1 VKNQARKNLGGLD
14 LIIKI
19 VTTGEIPLRLL
30 RDLAQKLE
38 EIYAKL
44 VDGCLVGAS
53 LEIPS
58 AAYHQRRNQYDADII
73 LDRLLHQITG
83 ENLVLGIFSV
93 DLYTSSCNLNFIFGQ
108 AQCPGRVALI
118 SLHRLKAEYYGEKP
132 NYKLLLE
139 RTTKEAVHELGHTFG
154 LGHCPNLKCVMSFSN
169 SILDVDKKLSAF
181 CRVCEKKLRF

>member
-1 VKNQARKNLGGLD
+1 MKNQECKNLVGLN
-14 LIIKI
+14 LIIEI
-19 VTTGEIPLRLL
+19 VTMGEIPLKLP
-30 RDLAQKLE
+30 RDLAYKLE
-38 EIYAKL
+38 KIYAKL

-58 AAYHQRRNQYDADII
+58 TAYNARRNQYDADLI
-73 LDRLLHQITG
+73 LDRLLHRITG
-83 ENLVLGIFSV
+83 ENRVLGVFSV

-118 SLHRLKAEYYGEKP
+118 SLHRLKSEYYGEKP

-154 LGHCPNLKCVMSFSN
+154 LGHCLNLKCVMSFSN
-169 SILDVDKKLSAF
+169 SIFDVDKKSSSF
-181 CRVCEKKLRF
+181 CRICKKKLRF